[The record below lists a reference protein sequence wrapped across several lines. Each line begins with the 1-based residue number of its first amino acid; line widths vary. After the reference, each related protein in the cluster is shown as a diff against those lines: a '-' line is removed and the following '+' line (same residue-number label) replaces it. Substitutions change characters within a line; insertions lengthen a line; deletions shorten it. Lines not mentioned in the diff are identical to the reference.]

1 MSAETVLYST
11 LSGAAGVTALVSTR
25 IYPDVAPQEGSLP
38 AITFERTGT
47 EYHNTIHGTVIATVA
62 AMDVWCM
69 GATRAS
75 AEAVCDAVATA
86 VRVAGFLTT
95 GRRAEFDPE
104 SDLWAAVLS
113 IDHWAT

>member
-1 MSAETVLYST
+1 MRAEKVVYTLLAASSAL
-11 LSGAAGVTALVSTR
+11 AAIVSTR
-25 IYPDVAPQEGSLP
+25 IYPDVAPQEGALP

-62 AMDVWCM
+62 ALDVWCM
-69 GATRAS
+69 AATRAS
-75 AEAVCDAVATA
+75 AEAVCDAAATA
-86 VRVAGFLTT
+86 VRAAGFLTT

>member
-1 MSAETVLYST
+1 VSAETVLYST

-62 AMDVWCM
+62 ALDVWCM

-75 AEAVCDAVATA
+75 AEAVCDAATA
-86 VRVAGFLTT
+86 AVAAAGFITRN
-95 GRRAEFDPE
+95 RRAEYDPE
-104 SDLWAAVLS
+104 SDLWGAVLS

>member
-11 LSGAAGVTALVSTR
+11 LSGASGVTALVSTR
-25 IYPDVAPQEGSLP
+25 IYPDVAPQDGSLP
-38 AITFERTGT
+38 AVTFERVAT

-75 AEAVCDAVATA
+75 AEAVCDAAATA
-86 VRVAGFLTT
+86 VRAAGFLTT